1 MSSAGTASSS
11 GERLIQAGVLVL
23 LFTLSWGAMQLAP
36 ALQGI
41 GSLAAVGFLLIAGT
55 LLSEVVG
62 AVGIPHLTG
71 YLLAGIISGPH
82 ILGLIDHQAASK
94 LSSVNTLALALIAL
108 EGGAELKLDTLRRG
122 LRSLLCATLFQG
134 VLVLV
139 LMALVF
145 GALSPFMPFA
155 AQFPF
160 RGVVGIALLWGVL
173 SVTRSPSAT
182 LGILSQTKASGPLST
197 FSLSFVMTADVVV
210 VVLLAAMLTISRTL
224 IDPGASLSLTAFEEL
239 GHEMFGSIA
248 IGTTL
253 GLVLVAYIRLIDR
266 QLLLVLV
273 GMGFGLS
280 EVLRYLH
287 FDALLAFMVAGFT
300 VQNLSAQGQR
310 FVREIHKLG
319 AIVYV
324 VFFATAGAHLDVP
337 LLRQLWPVALALCT
351 ARGGA
356 SWLAGRIASRVAGDP
371 PVIVKWGWAP
381 MLSQAGLAL
390 GLAGIIERA
399 FPSFG
404 HGFKSLALAAIAL
417 NEMIGPILF
426 KLALDRSKETQASS

>member
-1 MSSAGTASSS
+1 VSATASAPKSAL
-11 GERLIQAGVLVL
+11 ERFIQAAILVL
-23 LFTLSWGAMQLAP
+23 LFALLWGAMQLAP
-36 ALQGI
+36 TLHGI
-41 GSLAAVGFLLIAGT
+41 GSLASVGFLLIAGT
-55 LLSEVVG
+55 LLSELVG
-62 AVGIPHLTG
+62 ALGIPHLTG
-71 YLLAGIISGPH
+71 YLISGILAGPH
-82 ILGLIDHQAASK
+82 VAGLIDHQAASK
-94 LSSVNTLALALIAL
+94 LSSVNTLALALIAF
-108 EGGAELKLDTLRRG
+108 EGGAELKLETLRRG

-139 LMALVF
+139 VMASVF
-145 GALSPFMPFA
+145 AALSPLMPFTS
-155 AQFPF
+155 QFAL
-160 RGVVGIALLWGVL
+160 RGVLGIALLWGVL

-210 VVLLAAMLTISRTL
+210 VVLLAAMLTVSKTL
-224 IDPGASLSLTAFEEL
+224 IDPGASLSTAAFEDL

-253 GLVLVAYIRLIDR
+253 GLVLAAYMRLVNR
-266 QLLLVLV
+266 QLLLVLI
-273 GMGFGLS
+273 GLGFGLS
-280 EVLRYLH
+280 EVLKYLH
-287 FDALLAFMVAGFT
+287 FDALLAFMIAGFT
-300 VQNLSAQGQR
+300 VQNLTRQGER
-310 FVREIHKLG
+310 FTTEIHKLG

-337 LLRQLWPVALALCT
+337 LLRQLWPVALALCV

-356 SWLAGRIASRVAGDP
+356 SWLAGRLSSRLAGDP
-371 PVIVKWGWAP
+371 PEVAKWGWAP

-390 GLAGIIERA
+390 GLAGVIERA

-417 NEMIGPILF
+417 NEMVGPVIF
-426 KLALDRSKETQASS
+426 KMALDRTKETR